1 MLAEGVSYFTRMQG
15 FKDKLGWRL
24 IQNKFACTALVHQ
37 PQNLDF
43 VYCDIVMVRNHKKEI
58 SQTSPSIKS

>member
-43 VYCDIVMVRNHKKEI
+43 VYCDIVMVRKEI